1 MNWTFALTHLINSC
15 NTSTV
20 VQQEETCVQAME
32 HLEDC
37 TGLSI
42 EVSECS
48 GDTLDES
55 TLLLSL
61 ECEELTQSLGSLP
74 LCETLGSNC
83 NNVPTCG
90 NRPIT
95 AEEYIDL
102 LEYSDTSDLQSIQ
115 DLETR
120 ITDIRDIFV
129 DAGDHRGLFAVFYA
143 PITQQ
148 GVAAVQSGQ
157 FNYSF
162 WAQELMID
170 FAARYL
176 DNLREHLLDGDV
188 SGSWERYYDLTADCS
203 ASPTR
208 VAAVGVNTH
217 LLVDL
222 PKSLAAISSNA
233 NQQQD
238 YENFGLV
245 LVGAA
250 SILTQDLDNA
260 YGTNSAPFFNGYFLG
275 DWVDA
280 AWGQNTMTTFAFQTI
295 RNKAWTNGQWL
306 QDWRFGLAHG
316 EISLSWNTAD
326 GVLAVLD
333 ATGAL

>member
-1 MNWTFALTHLINSC
+1 MNWTFLLTHFINSC
-15 NTSTV
+15 SNTNTP
-20 VQQEETCVQAME
+20 VQDETCAEAMV

-37 TGLSI
+37 TGLSL
-42 EVSECS
+42 ETPECS
-48 GDTLDES
+48 GDALDES
-55 TLLLSL
+55 TLILSL
-61 ECEELTQSLGSLP
+61 ECEELNQSLGSLP

-83 NNVPTCG
+83 NNIPTCG
-90 NRPIT
+90 DRALT
-95 AEEYIDL
+95 AEEYIDI
-102 LEYSDTSDLQSIQ
+102 LEYSDSSSIQSIE

-129 DAGDHRGLFAVFYA
+129 DAKDHRGLFAVFYA
-143 PITQQ
+143 PITQR

-157 FNYSF
+157 FAHSF
-162 WAQELMID
+162 WSQELMID

-176 DNLREHLLDGDV
+176 DNLREHLLDGNV
-188 SGSWERYYDLTADCS
+188 SNAWERYYDLTADCS

-222 PKSLAAISSNA
+222 PKSLASISSDA
-233 NQQQD
+233 SQQQD

-245 LVGAA
+245 LVDAA
-250 SILTQDLDNA
+250 PVLTQDLDNA
-260 YGTNSAPFFNGYFLG
+260 YGTNSGPFFNGYFLG

-280 AWGQNTMTTFAFQTI
+280 AWGQSTMTTFAFQTI

-306 QDWRFGLAHG
+306 QDWRFGLAHS
-316 EISLSWNTAD
+316 EITASWNTAD
-326 GVLAVLD
+326 GILAVLD